1 MTDHELD
8 ALMQRVLL
16 DSLRLDW
23 EKQAEPEPAFVPS
36 ARYKRQVSGML
47 ADPLAWERK
56 RAVPVWKNIARR
68 TAAVLLIVSIGFG
81 SLLAV
86 SPAVRAA
93 VNQWVIEWYETHITY
108 RDTGE
113 DMAGAMPQYEITEL
127 PEDYAEVESE
137 RIEWP
142 GQVDIVYR
150 NEETG
155 KTIYLN
161 YMLMSQ
167 GGASYFDIEKDS
179 KIEHVKVNGL
189 DGQFFGKTDKPD
201 MLNTVTWIDPEH
213 GLHFSIDAPLD
224 KENILHI
231 AESVSLVN
239 STK

>member
-1 MTDHELD
+1 MTDHDLD
-8 ALMQRVLL
+8 TLMQRVLL

-108 RDTGE
+108 RYTGE

-127 PEDYAEVESE
+127 PEGYAEVESE
-137 RIEWP
+137 RIDWP
-142 GQVDIVYR
+142 EMVDIVYR

-161 YMLMSQ
+161 YMRMVQ
-167 GGASYFDIEKDS
+167 GSATCIAIEES
-179 KIEHVKVNGL
+179 EILEVTVNGL
-189 DGQFFGKTDKPD
+189 DGQLFWVADWENHRNAVTWSDPDRGLQFMVEANLDKTD
-201 MLNTVTWIDPEH
+201 
-213 GLHFSIDAPLD
+213 
-224 KENILHI
+224 ILRM
-231 AESVSLVN
+231 AESVSLVE
-239 STK
+239 SAK

>member
-1 MTDHELD
+1 MTDHDLD
-8 ALMQRVLL
+8 TLMQRVLL

-56 RAVPVWKNIARR
+56 RAIPVWKNIARR
-68 TAAVLLIVSIGFG
+68 IAAVLLILSVGFG

-86 SPAVRAA
+86 SPTVRAA
-93 VNQWVIEWYETHITY
+93 LWQWVTEWYETHIAY
-108 RDTGE
+108 RYTGE
-113 DMAGAMPQYEITEL
+113 DMAGPMPQYEITEL
-127 PEDYAEVESE
+127 PEGYAEAESE

-142 GQVDIVYR
+142 EQVDIVYR

-161 YMLMSQ
+161 YMHMSQ
-167 GGASYFDIEKDS
+167 GSATYFAVEDAE
-179 KIEHVKVNGL
+179 VLPVTVNEL
-189 DGQFFGKTDKPD
+189 DGQLFWKANWENEW
-201 MLNTVTWIDPEH
+201 NTVTWIDSDRE
-213 GLHFSIDAPLD
+213 LQFTIEANLD
-224 KENILHI
+224 EMDIINI
-231 AESVSLVN
+231 AESVSLVK

>member
-93 VNQWVIEWYETHITY
+93 VNQWVIEWYETHH
-108 RDTGE
+108 
-113 DMAGAMPQYEITEL
+113 L
-127 PEDYAEVESE
+127 P
-137 RIEWP
+137 
-142 GQVDIVYR
+142 
-150 NEETG
+150 
-155 KTIYLN
+155 IY
-161 YMLMSQ
+161 
-167 GGASYFDIEKDS
+167 GGGYGRG
-179 KIEHVKVNGL
+179 N
-189 DGQFFGKTDKPD
+189 
-201 MLNTVTWIDPEH
+201 
-213 GLHFSIDAPLD
+213 AP
-224 KENILHI
+224 I
-231 AESVSLVN
+231 
-239 STK
+239 